1 MLENSPESSDE
12 ERDGVS
18 ANGRSTK
25 RKLGLRC
32 DASPENGDRCSNCAI
47 RDDACTF
54 LQTVKR
60 VRVHLTKNL
69 PFYLNFSETPTSAR
83 VCSFHL
89 ASPQQ
94 NLTVR
99 SKAYIASLED
109 ENRLLRARLASAEL
123 VVQSLGT
130 PPAQSPPSSSPET
143 TRGINPLAS
152 SLFMMRQSL
161 FTQIMRPP
169 PAAPED
175 LQHIELMEK
184 FATMHLG
191 RPADR
196 SQGPGRRFVGKSSN
210 IAVIGSV
217 LSLRADVHAPEK
229 KGQFAAS
236 LQSMRSQFWQRK
248 QWDNTSI
255 RTRRLK
261 FPPLPLMQELVD
273 LYFQHVGI
281 YLPLLHRPTFERNIR
296 EGLFLE
302 NDSFGATVLL
312 VCAIAARWHPDPKMG
327 APDGSGLGTD
337 SYGAAPVSRSDPPLT
352 VPDPAIDITGPNN
365 IAIKEAAK
373 LAAASGAAGAG
384 IAAGWAWFEQVA
396 PDAKHLYQQPG
407 LYDLQYYSLACQ
419 YLEHMSSP
427 HICWN
432 LIGLAL
438 RLAQDLG
445 IHRRTKH
452 DQQISVEREQCKR
465 VLWVLLYQDRM
476 VSSGMGRPCT
486 LGYED
491 LDIDLPVECDD
502 EYWEHPTHPFQQP
515 PGIPSRIAFFN
526 ALMGLNNMLAA
537 SMRSVYGLGKFKSI
551 LNQFGGN
558 WEESV
563 IAELDSAL
571 NTWRDRLPLHLRWD
585 PDKLTK
591 PIFFDQA
598 AALQCAFYH
607 MEIFIHRPF
616 IPIVRSAPT
625 ALPALAICTN
635 AARLCASTADLQ
647 RRRKDDVPVVFNFY
661 AIFSSATILLLNIW
675 SSKRAGLEA
684 NTARDMG
691 YVNRCMKAIKNCE
704 DSWLHAGM
712 LWDMLV
718 ELSSSGHGPTMG
730 PAPQASGSNADTDDP
745 CSNAFTTVHSSPL
758 EGSSTNS
765 DRSPNANFSTS
776 PDIERLGPEVT
787 DIDMLLDMDEE
798 TMAMWANAPN
808 GLEVEDWTQD
818 DRAHHSLVNIQTRTA
833 LRSARVASLESQL
846 EDANEK
852 IKQLRAE
859 LAASQTQAQ
868 NSASSP
874 APSSALDSS
883 LSMLRTSLQALIRP
897 PSPPELSD
905 ELDHGTIVDRL
916 RQLHLGMQKD
926 VRFVGKSSGFALVYA
941 AFDLKAHVSD
951 QKPGLNNPRMKYWKA
966 EPWTHI
972 SRRTH
977 ALRFPPMPLMR
988 ELVDLFF
995 THTNIYLPI
1004 LHRPTFEREMEALL
1018 FMRDDAFAANLLLVC
1033 AIGSRWHPDPMMGAA
1048 GPGGTGLGDDE
1059 VYGRGFVSPP
1069 PSSSSSHST
1078 HSESDNTSEA
1088 AIDCPVGLSCGWA
1101 WFSQVPPDT
1110 KHIFDR
1116 PTLYDLQYYPLA
1128 VQFLERAATPHISW
1142 NLIGAAMR
1150 LMQDVGLHRR
1160 GPEDRLPS
1168 AERELAKRAFWVL
1181 MHHDRLL
1188 STGMGRP
1195 CGLQFEDYDVDLPIE
1210 CDDEYWDDPIRPFQ
1224 QPPGIPSRITFFNKL
1239 TELYNILAASSKLV
1253 YSLSKA
1259 KKIHLG
1265 YGDHWEETVVAEL
1278 DSALNVWRDSVP
1290 EHLKWDAQHAGSD
1303 LVFFDQSAAL
1313 QCAFYYVEIFIHR
1326 PFIPMIR
1333 ERPTEFPSLAICTQA
1348 ARGCANVVD
1357 LQRIRHGDDVPII
1370 FNFHNILSSA
1380 IILLLNIWTA
1390 KRAGNAAE
1398 VARELPHVYK
1408 CMSAIKICEG
1418 RWNRAGMLWDVLNEL
1433 ASVGQSQVPRK
1444 NGPDEPR
1451 GAAMM
1456 FSVPPYA
1463 ASPSQ
1468 ADPDGAHRNQAAVD
1482 IDMLLEMDPQTM
1494 ALWANAPSGFEVEDW
1509 GQYFHGWDGAG
1520 RGADWQ

>member
-1 MLENSPESSDE
+1 MLENSPESSE
-12 ERDGVS
+12 EEHDGVS
-18 ANGRSTK
+18 TNGRSTK
-25 RKLGLRC
+25 RKLGRACDRC
-32 DASPENGDRCSNCAI
+32 RRRKRELSPFFGPRVLNLNYFSDASPENGDRCSNCAI

-60 VRVHLTKNL
+60 VRDHLTKYLCFHSNL
-69 PFYLNFSETPTSAR
+69 SETPSSAR
-83 VCSFHL
+83 VCPFHL

-123 VVQSLGT
+123 MVQSLGT
-130 PPAQSPPSSSPET
+130 PPAQSPPTSSPETGFT

-161 FTQIMRPP
+161 TTQIMRPP

-196 SQGPGRRFVGKSSN
+196 SEGPGRRFVGKSSN

-217 LSLRADVHAPEK
+217 LALKADVHAPEK

-261 FPPLPLMQELVD
+261 FPPLPLMQELVQ

-281 YLPLLHRPTFERNIR
+281 YLPLLHRPTFERSVR

-312 VCAIAARWHPDPKMG
+312 VCAIGARWHPDPKMG
-327 APDGSGLGTD
+327 APDGTGLGND
-337 SYGAAPVSRSDPPLT
+337 SYGASPVSRSDPPLS
-352 VPDPAIDITGPNN
+352 VPDPTIDITGPNN

-373 LAAASGAAGAG
+373 IAAASGAAGAG

-396 PDAKHLYQQPG
+396 PDAKHLYKQPG
-407 LYDLQYYSLACQ
+407 LYDLQYYSLVCQ

-432 LIGLAL
+432 LIGMAL

-445 IHRRTKH
+445 IHRRSKH

-515 PGIPSRIAFFN
+515 PGVPSRIAFFN

-537 SMRSVYGLGKFKSI
+537 SMRSVYGLGKFKKI
-551 LNQFGGN
+551 LDQFGGN

-571 NTWRDRLPLHLRWD
+571 NTPLHLRWD
-585 PDKLTK
+585 PEKLTK

-675 SSKRAGLEA
+675 SSKHAGLEA

-718 ELSSSGHGPTMG
+718 ELSSSGQGPTTG
-730 PAPQASGSNADTDDP
+730 PAPQPSGSNADADDS
-745 CSNAFTTVHSSPL
+745 CSNAFTTVNSSPL
-758 EGSSTNS
+758 QGSNTNS
-765 DRSPNANFSTS
+765 DGSPNDDFSTS
-776 PDIERLGPEVT
+776 PDIERVVPEVT

-798 TMAMWANAPN
+798 TMAMWANAPS
-808 GLEVEDWTQD
+808 GLEVEDW
-818 DRAHHSLVNIQTRTA
+818 
-833 LRSARVASLESQL
+833 SQYFQNMGGL
-846 EDANEK
+846 DG
-852 IKQLRAE
+852 
-859 LAASQTQAQ
+859 AQ
-868 NSASSP
+868 
-874 APSSALDSS
+874 
-883 LSMLRTSLQALIRP
+883 
-897 PSPPELSD
+897 
-905 ELDHGTIVDRL
+905 V
-916 RQLHLGMQKD
+916 
-926 VRFVGKSSGFALVYA
+926 
-941 AFDLKAHVSD
+941 
-951 QKPGLNNPRMKYWKA
+951 
-966 EPWTHI
+966 
-972 SRRTH
+972 
-977 ALRFPPMPLMR
+977 
-988 ELVDLFF
+988 
-995 THTNIYLPI
+995 
-1004 LHRPTFEREMEALL
+1004 
-1018 FMRDDAFAANLLLVC
+1018 
-1033 AIGSRWHPDPMMGAA
+1033 
-1048 GPGGTGLGDDE
+1048 
-1059 VYGRGFVSPP
+1059 
-1069 PSSSSSHST
+1069 
-1078 HSESDNTSEA
+1078 
-1088 AIDCPVGLSCGWA
+1088 
-1101 WFSQVPPDT
+1101 
-1110 KHIFDR
+1110 
-1116 PTLYDLQYYPLA
+1116 
-1128 VQFLERAATPHISW
+1128 
-1142 NLIGAAMR
+1142 
-1150 LMQDVGLHRR
+1150 
-1160 GPEDRLPS
+1160 
-1168 AERELAKRAFWVL
+1168 
-1181 MHHDRLL
+1181 
-1188 STGMGRP
+1188 
-1195 CGLQFEDYDVDLPIE
+1195 DVD
-1210 CDDEYWDDPIRPFQ
+1210 
-1224 QPPGIPSRITFFNKL
+1224 
-1239 TELYNILAASSKLV
+1239 
-1253 YSLSKA
+1253 
-1259 KKIHLG
+1259 
-1265 YGDHWEETVVAEL
+1265 
-1278 DSALNVWRDSVP
+1278 WR
-1290 EHLKWDAQHAGSD
+1290 
-1303 LVFFDQSAAL
+1303 
-1313 QCAFYYVEIFIHR
+1313 
-1326 PFIPMIR
+1326 
-1333 ERPTEFPSLAICTQA
+1333 
-1348 ARGCANVVD
+1348 
-1357 LQRIRHGDDVPII
+1357 
-1370 FNFHNILSSA
+1370 
-1380 IILLLNIWTA
+1380 
-1390 KRAGNAAE
+1390 
-1398 VARELPHVYK
+1398 
-1408 CMSAIKICEG
+1408 
-1418 RWNRAGMLWDVLNEL
+1418 
-1433 ASVGQSQVPRK
+1433 
-1444 NGPDEPR
+1444 
-1451 GAAMM
+1451 
-1456 FSVPPYA
+1456 
-1463 ASPSQ
+1463 
-1468 ADPDGAHRNQAAVD
+1468 
-1482 IDMLLEMDPQTM
+1482 
-1494 ALWANAPSGFEVEDW
+1494 
-1509 GQYFHGWDGAG
+1509 
-1520 RGADWQ
+1520 